1 MNLTDLRPA
10 EGATHPV
17 KRVGRGHGSG
27 MGKTSTRGYNGQ
39 GQRSG
44 ESIKIG
50 HEGGQMPLYR
60 RLPKKKHFRM
70 PYRSEWSIVNVGDLS
85 SFAAGA
91 VVDAAALVEAGLI
104 KKELDG
110 VRVLGGGDLS
120 VALTIKAH
128 HVTASARQKIEAA
141 GGSVELLGVTESPS
155 SEG

>member
-1 MNLTDLRPA
+1 MHLTDLRAA

-60 RLPKKKHFRM
+60 RLSKKKHFRM
-70 PYRSEWSIVNVGDLS
+70 PYRSEWSIVNVGDLAG
-85 SFAAGA
+85 FDQGA
-91 VVDAAALVEAGLI
+91 VVDAVALMEAGKI
-104 KKELDG
+104 KKERDG
-110 VRVLGGGDLS
+110 VRVLGDGDLS
-120 VALTIKAH
+120 VSLTVRAH
-128 HVTASARQKIEAA
+128 HVSASARAKIEAA
-141 GGSVELLGVTESPS
+141 GGSVELIAPTPSAATEA
-155 SEG
+155 